1 MAKLKFALLI
11 NHGYICYNINIVR
24 MYRLV
29 FLLFVSLL
37 GLPVY
42 SAEGYMFRLYLKD
55 KGISEYNIAEP
66 EQFLSVRSIERR
78 NKQQLEVDSTD
89 LPISPVYIK
98 QLEELGYDIAAKS
111 RWMNTISVH
120 CQDSLQIEQVDKLG
134 FVDSVLFVWKKDTTE
149 IKKKRVNL
157 KKIKKLEKPQS
168 IHGHGYEQLKI
179 INGETLH
186 QKGFKGKGLE
196 IAVIDA
202 GYKNF
207 KNILLLDNVIVKG
220 QKDFVYQ
227 GEDMFESSDHGL
239 KVLSVIAANRPD
251 IYVGTA
257 PEAAFWLLRSEDS
270 RSEYPIE
277 EDYWVAAAEYAD
289 SVGVDII
296 NTSLGYTNFNLPARS
311 YTHEQLDGKTS
322 FITQAAG
329 KAVEKGIFVEV
340 SAGNEG
346 GAKWHKIAVP
356 SDAENVLTV
365 GSIKIDSLV
374 SYFSSRGPTA
384 DGRIKPDVVALGSKI
399 SVIASD
405 GEIERS
411 DGTSFAGPVM
421 SGIVAC
427 LWQAYPQLTNLQLL
441 DIIRKSSHRYE
452 KPNNSYGY
460 GIPDMKKAMEIAS
473 LYINEINNRE

>member
-1 MAKLKFALLI
+1 MAKLKFALLP
-11 NHGYICYNINIVR
+11 NHGYICYNINIIR
-24 MYRLV
+24 MYRLI
-29 FLLFVSLL
+29 FLLFV
-37 GLPVY
+37 GLINLSIY
-42 SAEGYMFRLYLKD
+42 SAGGYMFRLYLKD
-55 KGISEYNIAEP
+55 KDMTEYNINKP
-66 EQFLSVRSIERR
+66 EEFLSVRAIERR
-78 NKQQLEVDSTD
+78 NKQQIGIDSTD
-89 LPISPVYIK
+89 LPVSSVYIK
-98 QLEELGYDIAAKS
+98 QLEELGYDIAVKS
-111 RWMNTISVH
+111 KWMNTISVH
-120 CQDSLQIEQVDKLG
+120 CRDSIQIQKVGKLN
-134 FVDSVLFVWKKDTTE
+134 FVDSVLFVWKKDTTAV
-149 IKKKRVNL
+149 KKKRAN
-157 KKIKKLEKPQS
+157 IKKGKILDKPHN
-168 IHGHGYEQLKI
+168 IYGYGYEQLRI
-179 INGETLH
+179 INGEVLH
-186 QKGFKGKGLE
+186 QRGFKGKGLE

-207 KNILLLDNVIVKG
+207 KDILLLDNVIVKG
-220 QKDFVYQ
+220 QKDFVYE
-227 GEDMFESSDHGL
+227 GENMFESSDHGL

-251 IYVGTA
+251 IYIGTA
-257 PEAAFWLLRSEDS
+257 PEAAFWLLRSEDG

-296 NTSLGYTNFNLPARS
+296 NTSLGYTNFNFSAKS
-311 YTHEQLDGKTS
+311 YVHEQLDGKIS
-322 FITQAAG
+322 FITRAAE
-329 KAVEKGIFVEV
+329 KAVGKGIFVEV

-399 SVIASD
+399 CVIGSD

-473 LYINEINNRE
+473 LYIDEINNRK